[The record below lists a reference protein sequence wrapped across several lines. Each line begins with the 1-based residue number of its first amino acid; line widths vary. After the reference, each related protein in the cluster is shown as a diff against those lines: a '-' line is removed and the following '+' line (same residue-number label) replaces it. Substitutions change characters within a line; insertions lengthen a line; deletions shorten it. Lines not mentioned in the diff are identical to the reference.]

1 MADILCPEC
10 SKTKYKFISSYAK
23 ECPTCGFPMSDFLKE
38 HGLND
43 FNKVWICTKCGEC
56 YDTNDFKQ
64 PICEYCDCPLIQTDI
79 TNKDNKKISGEE
91 YYLNSIE
98 LAKKYGNDFSE
109 ESYSRRRER
118 IRQRINKFLSSS
130 SVNSTT
136 KTTQP
141 SNIPHC
147 PVCNSTNIE
156 KISLGKKAKGSFLFG
171 FFSSDVRNQMHCKDC
186 GYKF

>member
-23 ECPTCGFPMSDFLKE
+23 ECPTCGFPMADFLKE

-79 TNKDNKKISGEE
+79 TNKDNQKINGEE

-118 IRQRINKFLSSS
+118 IRKRINKFLSSS
-130 SVNSTT
+130 SDNSAP
-136 KTTQP
+136 QP
-141 SNIPHC
+141 NVPHC
-147 PVCNSTNIE
+147 PTCGSTNIK
-156 KISLGKKAKGSFLFG
+156 KISATSKAVGAGLFG
-171 FFSSDVRNQMHCKDC
+171 LFSKTARSQFECKDC
-186 GYKF
+186 GYKW